1 MKNQLIKSEKQLKAD
16 VKKFGLSSISKAKG
30 AIEDSILCGLALLKL
45 KEITPH
51 GQWESTFKSAID
63 GVFGMRHGQKLMQ
76 IADKKDL
83 LLIAPKDAVLTI
95 NDAIEF
101 VSKATPEQLEKAEK
115 LKLELEEKAR
125 IAEEEKQRKAAE
137 LEAKRQE
144 VEILKHVEV
153 KQHEIIEGEFTE
165 VKSQSGGTN
174 PCHEEEPAKPD
185 IDENPADYMQSIIDE
200 LNEQLQEVL
209 ADNES
214 MAKVFDAND
223 QLAEALTELKKA
235 KETIRVLEDRL
246 RGLQNERNAAIKS
259 AKYWK
264 SLAEKNEKLEKKA
277 VGIKEY

>member
-1 MKNQLIKSEKQLKAD
+1 MKNLQIANEKQL
-16 VKKFGLSSISKAKG
+16 VKGIVSAFNKLESAKKG
-30 AIEDSILCGLALLKL
+30 YVYSVIDLGEKLLEAK
-45 KEITPH
+45 KKVPF
-51 GQWESTFKSAID
+51 GQWESWLKVNSELP
-63 GVFGMRHGQKLMQ
+63 FGHEQATKYMKVAANKLLVLEYFSDENSVNQ
-76 IADKKDL
+76 LTKAIAD
-83 LLIAPKDAVLTI
+83 
-95 NDAIEF
+95 
-101 VSKATPEQLEKAEK
+101 ATPEQLERAEK

-144 VEILKHVEV
+144 EEILKHVEV
-153 KQHEIIEGEFTE
+153 KQPEIIEGEFTE

-185 IDENPADYMQSIIDE
+185 IDENPVDYMQSIIDE

-223 QLAEALTELKKA
+223 QLAEALAELKKA

-246 RGLQNERNAAIKS
+246 RGLQNERNEAIRT
-259 AKYWK
+259 AKMWRSK
-264 SLAEKNEKLEKKA
+264 FEKLEKA
-277 VGIKEY
+277 AE